1 MKFGRRTTTLATL
14 AAISI
19 AAACIAA
26 PVCAQEPLDIVGRW
40 TELRADIQQDMKI
53 GTIEFT
59 PCGENMCGIR
69 IDAKGNCGVT
79 FIEAHLAEAHTYTGE
94 ARPHYTGVSTW
105 RGRSLDLFVWR
116 HRSGIR
122 VTATEG
128 RSPFS
133 RVPMSMLQNDFERIG
148 DARCTPRVS

>member
-1 MKFGRRTTTLATL
+1 MMMKFRLRAILA
-14 AAISI
+14 IF
-19 AAACIAA
+19 AACIAA

-40 TELRADIQQDMKI
+40 KEIRADIQGDLKI

-69 IDAKGNCGVT
+69 IDPKGNCGVN

-94 ARPHYTGVSTW
+94 ARPHYTGISTW

-116 HRSGIR
+116 HSAGIR

-133 RVPMSMLQNDFERIG
+133 RVPMSMLQNNFERIG
-148 DARCTPRVS
+148 EARCKPPVS